1 MPEKMTDQL
10 PFNEGQAS
18 GPPVLEGSAQG
29 SGGRSC
35 LFWGCVGLVLV
46 TLLVVVGTGGCIYVV
61 SQQFENLFED
71 EGTVFEEIPASAERV
86 DDIRARLE
94 NFRQGPPGKDTELVL
109 DADELNILLLAHP
122 DPDFSELAKFQRLS
136 ITDSSLAAEVSL
148 PMDWG
153 IARVGEVIKEFETK
167 GEPVPGEL
175 EALRFLVGRFEGRYF
190 NAALE
195 LSLEVRQEAVR
206 AEIRRVVVAGGVEF
220 GPKELRNGDR
230 RSLDDL
236 EDKVGRAF
244 EKIFF
249 GDASG
254 RKQIVFSGE
263 KLTLRRAP

>member
-1 MPEKMTDQL
+1 MTDQL

-18 GPPVLEGSAQG
+18 GPPALEGSVQG

-35 LFWGCVGLVLV
+35 LFWGCVGLALV
-46 TLLVVVGTGGCIYVV
+46 TILVVVGTGGCIYVV
-61 SQQFENLFED
+61 YQQFENLFED
-71 EGTVFEEIPASAERV
+71 EGIVFEEIPESAERV

-122 DPDFSELAKFQRLS
+122 DPDLAELAKFQRLS

-153 IARVGEVIKEFETK
+153 IAKVGEVIKEFETK

-195 LSLEVRQEAVR
+195 LSLGVWQEEAVR

-220 GPKELRNGDR
+220 GPNELRNGDR

-254 RKQIVFSGE
+254 RKQVVFSGE
-263 KLTLRRAP
+263 KLILRRAP